1 MKPELLKM
9 AIILGLLS
17 AIGPFSIDMYLPAMP
32 AIATGFGV
40 DIALSQWTLM
50 SYFLA
55 FGVSQLFYGPA
66 SDAFGRKPP
75 LYFGLVV
82 FVIASIGCAI
92 APTIEWLIGMRF
104 IQGIGAASVMS
115 IPRAVIRDSYRGNE
129 ATRLMSTVMLII
141 SVSPMLAPLIGSALI
156 VPLGWRS
163 VFYAV
168 AFIAIGSFLITRFIL
183 PETCPP
189 EKRIPFNMGSMLHA
203 FNILVRDPFFMGVTL
218 IGAACTASFF
228 IFLSTASFLY
238 TEFYGLTPTQ
248 FALAFALNAVGFFS
262 ATQLAANFAAK
273 FGPNKTVLG
282 ATIGATFFSL
292 LLLIIFIM
300 GLGSF
305 TILVAILFLFN
316 ACLGLIIPIA
326 MVLSLE
332 EHGPIAGTASALG
345 GTMQMVIAAL
355 AMVAVSFVFDGT
367 PLPMVGSISVSIL
380 IALALSIAVLRR
392 PAPTAA

>member
-75 LYFGLVV
+75 IYFGLIV
-82 FVIASIGCAI
+82 FGIASIGCAV
-92 APTIEWLIGMRF
+92 APTIEWLIGLRAL
-104 IQGIGAASVMS
+104 QGIGAAAVMS
-115 IPRAVIRDSYRGNE
+115 IPRAIIRDSYQGNE
-129 ATRLMSTVMLII
+129 ATRLMSTVMLVI
-141 SVSPMLAPLIGSALI
+141 SVSPMLAPLAGSALI
-156 VPLGWRS
+156 VPFGWRA
-163 VFYAV
+163 VFFAV

-189 EKRIPFNMGSMLHA
+189 EKRVPFSMSAMLHA
-203 FNILVRDPFFMGVTL
+203 FGILIRDPFFMGVTL
-218 IGAACTASFF
+218 IGTAGVSSFF

-238 TEFYGLTPTQ
+238 TDFYGLTPTQ
-248 FALAFALNAVGFFS
+248 FALAFALNALGFFT
-262 ATQLAANFAAK
+262 ATQLAPNLSGK
-273 FGPNKTVLG
+273 FGANKTVLG
-282 ATIGATFFSL
+282 AIIGATFFALLMLSL
-292 LLLIIFIM
+292 FALGF
-300 GLGSF
+300 GSF
-305 TILVAILFLFN
+305 PLLVALLFLFN
-316 ACLGLIIPIA
+316 ACLGFVIPIA

-355 AMVAVSFVFDGT
+355 AMVVVSFFFNGT
-367 PLPMVGSISVSIL
+367 PLPLI
-380 IALALSIAVLRR
+380 IALAINMVLALGISLAVLRG
-392 PAPTAA
+392 PSPTAA